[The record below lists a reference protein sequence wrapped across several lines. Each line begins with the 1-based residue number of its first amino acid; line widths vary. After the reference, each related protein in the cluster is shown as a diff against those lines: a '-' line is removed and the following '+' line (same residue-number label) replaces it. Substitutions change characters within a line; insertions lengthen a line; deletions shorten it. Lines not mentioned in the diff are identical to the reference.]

1 MGPADLQR
9 RRTVSARPHRLLLL
23 SSSSTTTA
31 PSPPTRP
38 PLSRPS
44 PTSLYS
50 SLINNG
56 PHQGQYSRFL
66 SAVECILLIVVVV
79 VVVQQ
84 TARKSTGGEFRHRA
98 SYNHSIMT
106 HAFFQ
111 VRPLVSSWLR
121 RPLGRPPPLLYVV
134 SCPSSV
140 VASADVDCGHPP
152 LSLPSRP
159 FCLAVVTYL
168 LHFPGCHWRCQEAPP
183 FPARNGRP
191 S

>member
-9 RRTVSARPHRLLLL
+9 RRTVSARPHRLPFL

-38 PLSRPS
+38 PPSRPS
-44 PTSLYS
+44 STSFYS

-56 PHQGQYSRFL
+56 PHQGQYSRF
-66 SAVECILLIVVVV
+66 SRAVECILLIVIV

-84 TARKSTGGEFRHRA
+84 TARKSTGGECRHRA
-98 SYNHSIMT
+98 GNNHSIMT
-106 HAFFQ
+106 HALFQ
-111 VRPLVSSWLR
+111 VRPLASSWPL
-121 RPLGRPPPLLYVV
+121 RPLGKPLPLLYVV

-140 VASADVDCGHPP
+140 VASADVGCGHPP

-159 FCLAVVTYL
+159 LCLAVVTCL

-191 S
+191 P